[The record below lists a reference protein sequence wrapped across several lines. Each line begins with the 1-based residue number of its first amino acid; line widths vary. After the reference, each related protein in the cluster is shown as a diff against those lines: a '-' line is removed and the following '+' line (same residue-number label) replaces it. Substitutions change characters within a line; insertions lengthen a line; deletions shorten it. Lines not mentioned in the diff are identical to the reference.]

1 MGSSSKQSNTMPTG
15 STVSTPQ
22 LPSYMQP
29 YISDVLARG
38 QELSYQPYTP
48 YQDQRIAGFTPGQI
62 AAQQGILGL
71 QPAGQ
76 FNTATQF
83 ATQAGLAGLG
93 AYQPAPNVQAPQ
105 LSQYTMGPA
114 REVSSRMVRA
124 PQMTAA
130 QTGFAPN
137 LQTFQMEGPER
148 VAAERASTGSFVQPG
163 VASQYMS
170 PYMQNVVDVQ
180 KQEAIYDAQK
190 AQLGQNLAAARQGTY
205 GGARQALLQGERE
218 SALSQKLGD
227 IQATGSQAAYEA
239 AQRQF
244 EAEQGRGLQ
253 AQQTNIQSQLQ
264 AALSNQQARQQAE
277 QQNLAARLGVQE
289 LGTRTGLESA
299 LANLNTQQQ
308 ANVQNQAAK
317 LQAQGMNQEQALR
330 AALANQQAGLTIG
343 QQNLAALLG
352 VQELGAQQGMQAGLA
367 NQQAELEAR
376 RLGLTGAGMGLDAA
390 QTLGGLGT
398 AAQQA
403 ELQRYGAI
411 SGAGAEQQALRQQ
424 QLDMAYQDFL
434 RQQQYPMQQLQQYA
448 SLLGGVPSPGPSTVT
463 STYSQPASL
472 ASQLAGLGLAGYGAY
487 KTFNSAKGG
496 EIKAYNNGGLVALAE
511 GGGAEQQMGLGAIA
525 PQDVAA
531 PSVEGLGKQ
540 ARDLVVSTR
549 GNVQQINALPGVD
562 PMVKAMAAS
571 MVAEQMRAPQPP
583 DSTVAQKLLNTQ
595 PQMPSAGLASAPLP
609 DNAFTAAEGGIVGYQ
624 SAGEVKATYTLDEL
638 RAMHRKAL
646 ADRNISL
653 ADALQKEISRRRV
666 ETSPLSQS
674 DFANRYAFPNRER
687 ENVLLAAPTIAS
699 EIVTK
704 PRDIGYGISVDPVR
718 GGKTLVEGGKNI
730 YGYLADLTDRLGLRP
745 EFAPEGFN
753 EYDPNAPTNAKPV
766 APAPTPATG
775 LPAIP
780 PTTAPAPQVQPAKE
794 EPPVDYM
801 ARAKELFAG
810 VPSASMSPEE
820 LAARKKQR
828 GFEAFMKFGA
838 DLAGSKGSFLEG
850 LTQAA
855 GATAPFIA
863 GISKEQRDEETAGKK
878 EAREMAILQ
887 IQTALNLERDAAE
900 DLYKQQELSVKKQE
914 IEANR
919 EIQLENLMLRAEA
932 AVKAS
937 GDAQLD
943 RRLQVLKTMLL
954 NLSPGDPKYTELM
967 NELKALGG
975 YGTTV
980 ISVTAPDG
988 TTHPFPTQEAADQ
1001 FKKAIGVK

>member
-1 MGSSSKQSNTMPTG
+1 MGSSSSKQSNTMPTG
-15 STVSTPQ
+15 SQVVTPQ

-29 YISDVLARG
+29 YVADVLSRG

-48 YQDQRIAGFTPGQI
+48 YQDQRIAGFTPGQT

-93 AYQPAPNVQAPQ
+93 AYQPAPTVQAPQ

-148 VAAERASTGSFVQPG
+148 VAAERASTDSFVQPG

-180 KQEAIYDAQK
+180 KQEAIRDAQK
-190 AQLGQNLAAARQGTY
+190 AQLGQNLGAARQGTY
-205 GGARQALLQGERE
+205 GGARQLLAQTERE
-218 SALSQKLGD
+218 RALGQQLGQ
-227 IQATGSQAAYEA
+227 IQATGSQAAYDA

-343 QQNLAALLG
+343 QQNLSALLG
-352 VQELGAQQGMQAGLA
+352 VQALGAQQGMQAGLA

-376 RLGLTGAGMGLDAA
+376 RLGLTGAGMGLEAA
-390 QTLGGLGT
+390 QALGGLGS
-398 AAQQA
+398 AQQAA

-411 SGAGAEQQALRQQ
+411 SGAGAEQQALNQQ
-424 QLDMAYQDFL
+424 QLDMRYQDFL

-448 SLLGGVPSPGPSTVT
+448 SLLGGVPSPGPSTVS
-463 STYSQPASL
+463 STYSQPTSL

-487 KTFNSAKGG
+487 KTFNSAEGG
-496 EIKAYNNGGLVALAE
+496 EIKAYNNGGLVALA
-511 GGGAEQQMGLGAIA
+511 GGGSADDTPEPYTVPQSPKGLAMAYGDKQKLGAAVQQGIVDPTSGLMAAMYLDKMQTPA
-525 PQDVAA
+525 PQ
-531 PSVEGLGKQ
+531 
-540 ARDLVVSTR
+540 
-549 GNVQQINALPGVD
+549 
-562 PMVKAMAAS
+562 
-571 MVAEQMRAPQPP
+571 APQG
-583 DSTVAQKLLNTQ
+583 TVKDQIFGQ
-595 PQMPSAGLASAPLP
+595 GLASAPLP
-609 DNAFTAAEGGIVGYQ
+609 DNAFTAAEGGIVGYA
-624 SAGEVKATYTLDEL
+624 SAGEVALGGRLEKLRKEL
-638 RAMHRKAL
+638 EEGARQAQMRGDTESFK
-646 ADRNISL
+646 RI
-653 ADALQKEISRRRV
+653 ISR
-666 ETSPLSQS
+666 L
-674 DFANRYAFPNRER
+674 RELN
-687 ENVLLAAPTIAS
+687 EPVAPTPERS
-699 EIVTK
+699 EFVQDIQGLGTNIKDFFTPSDLTK
-704 PRDIGYGISVDPVR
+704 GFIGSGVDYFSKTPKERAAKEEAYLSSLYPVNPEEVPVR
-718 GGKTLVEGGKNI
+718 EGV
-730 YGYLADLTDRLGLRP
+730 
-745 EFAPEGFN
+745 
-753 EYDPNAPTNAKPV
+753 KPV
-766 APAPTPATG
+766 SPAPTPTTG

-780 PTTAPAPQVQPAKE
+780 PTTAPAPQVQPAQLAKE

-801 ARAKELFAG
+801 AKAKELFAG

-820 LAARKKQR
+820 LATMKKQQ
-828 GFEAFMKFGA
+828 GYEALMQFGA
-838 DLAGSKGSFLEG
+838 NLASSKSPTFLGG
-850 LTQAA
+850 LGEAA
-855 GATAPFIA
+855 GATAPAIME
-863 GISKEQRDEETAGKK
+863 ISKAQRAEQAAKKK
-878 EAREMAILQ
+878 EDREMAITQ
-887 IQTALNLERDAAE
+887 IQTALGLDRDAAE
-900 DLYKQQELSVKKQE
+900 KMYKQQTLELAEKELSVKEQE
-914 IEANR
+914 IEANKEAKLAAIVQR
-919 EIQLENLMLRAEA
+919 AMEAAEA
-932 AVKAS
+932 RQDKQAANRV
-937 GDAQLD
+937 
-943 RRLQVLKTMLL
+943 RVLSTMLSNTL
-954 NLSPGDPKYTELM
+954 PEDPKYTALM
-967 NELKALGG
+967 NELMALGG
-975 YGTTV
+975 SGTTG

-988 TTHPFPTQEAADQ
+988 TTHTFPTQEAADQ
-1001 FKKAIGVK
+1001 FKKAVGIN